1 MSGAAY
7 RMVAAIEALAA
18 AGAELTAWATAH
30 IAIANEL
37 RDQGYPYAMAQ
48 DVADVH
54 AAMKDGH
61 PLSMPYDRLIVER
74 IRERPEFTDAA
85 ED

>member
-1 MSGAAY
+1 VNSFTIWAPAY
-7 RMVAAIEALAA
+7 V
-18 AGAELTAWATAH
+18 
-30 IAIANEL
+30 AIADEL
-37 RDQGYPYAMAQ
+37 RGQGYPYAMAQ

-54 AAMKDGH
+54 AAMQDGD
-61 PLSMPYDRLIVER
+61 PLSAAFDRVVAER

>member
-1 MSGAAY
+1 MNELETWAPAY
-7 RMVAAIEALAA
+7 V
-18 AGAELTAWATAH
+18 
-30 IAIANEL
+30 AIADEL
-37 RDQGYPYAMAQ
+37 RGQGYPYAMAK

-54 AAMKDGH
+54 AAMQDGD
-61 PLSMPYDRLIVER
+61 PLTAQFDRVVAER

>member
-1 MSGAAY
+1 MNSLTIWAPAY
-7 RMVAAIEALAA
+7 LDVAD
-18 AGAELTAWATAH
+18 
-30 IAIANEL
+30 EL
-37 RDQGYPYAMAQ
+37 RDQGYPNAMAQ

-54 AAMKDGH
+54 AAMQAGDQ
-61 PLSMPYDRLIVER
+61 LTMPYDRLIVER